1 MTSSSRLS
9 MPDYIEESNHMVQ
22 VGSTRCSTC
31 GVPNKRKESLCP
43 RCRRVMHHRTNLHNA
58 LVDITKGNHD
68 GTAQDYALDCLA
80 ALFDGTD

>member
-1 MTSSSRLS
+1 
-9 MPDYIEESNHMVQ
+9 
-22 VGSTRCSTC
+22 
-31 GVPNKRKESLCP
+31 
-43 RCRRVMHHRTNLHNA
+43 MHHRTNLHNA